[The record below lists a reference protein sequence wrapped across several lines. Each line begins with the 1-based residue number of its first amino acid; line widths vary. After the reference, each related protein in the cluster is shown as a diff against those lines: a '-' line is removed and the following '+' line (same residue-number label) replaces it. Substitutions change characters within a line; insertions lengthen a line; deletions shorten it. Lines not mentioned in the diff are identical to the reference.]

1 MDSSPPSVLS
11 ILVLKEP
18 YFQTLLSFEMTS
30 RDIRQQIFDG
40 FRFCFL
46 PGDVH
51 PIVRE
56 INSYW
61 PQRRKF

>member
-30 RDIRQQIFDG
+30 MMIFDT
-40 FRFCFL
+40 
-46 PGDVH
+46 
-51 PIVRE
+51 
-56 INSYW
+56 SYW
-61 PQRRKF
+61 KKN